1 MHGRSPARSRSRL
14 ARLAVAAGLTVAMA
28 SGGVLAGSGVASASP
43 IVLGS
48 CATSVQGAPGTP
60 VELSPSA
67 VVQPITNL
75 IKAIPLLG
83 STLAGSF
90 QGAFDALPPIPIG
103 AIPSSGGGSI
113 SGAQVANAVVAQLDK
128 MPLLGPVIGTLAGE
142 VQSTLTSMC
151 GVGVSAINTA
161 GSAAQSGTAAVAGGS
176 RQLQQSL
183 GLAPAAGSP
192 GSGGGAPSQ
201 GGSGGSGGGASQ
213 LPASN
218 SPVVGGVSPDF
229 SGMSWPDQFFGSAT
243 SPFDRYSGI
252 PFATAGLFA
261 PSPGVRYGG
270 DVPGYSPG
278 YGVLG
283 QDSPNGVQ
291 NAGHAETLGGFGALP
306 GGVGLPMLLAVLAL
320 SGVTAALVRTWVLRR
335 IPVA

>member
-1 MHGRSPARSRSRL
+1 MHGRSQSRSRW
-14 ARLAVAAGLTVAMA
+14 ARLAVAVGLTVAMA

-67 VVQPITNL
+67 VVAPITNL
-75 IKAIPLLG
+75 LKAIPLLG
-83 STLAGSF
+83 STLAGPF

-103 AIPSSGGGSI
+103 AVPSSGGATIG
-113 SGAQVANAVVAQLDK
+113 GAQVANAVVAQLDQ

-142 VQSTLTSMC
+142 VRSTLTSMC
-151 GVGVSAINTA
+151 GVAVSAINTA
-161 GSAAQSGTAAVAGGS
+161 GGAAQSGTSAIAGGS
-176 RQLQQSL
+176 QQLQQSL
-183 GLAPAAGSP
+183 GLAPSSGSP
-192 GSGGGAPSQ
+192 GSGGAPSQ
-201 GGSGGSGGGASQ
+201 GGGSGSGGSGGGASQ
-213 LPASN
+213 MPPSN
-218 SPVVGGVSPDF
+218 SPVLGGVSPDY
-229 SGMSWPDQFFGSAT
+229 SGMSWPEQFFGSAT

-283 QDSPNGVQ
+283 QDPSNGVQ
-291 NAGHAETLGGFGALP
+291 TAGHAEALGGFGALP